1 MLNVRGRLGQLFDI
15 GGRLLVVFD
24 GHCGFCNG
32 LVRWLIRRDR
42 QDRLRFA
49 ALDSEKVEEVL
60 TRHSLSGLEL
70 PTGTLV
76 VVVDA
81 GGAAEYV
88 LLRSDA
94 VAALLRELPWPWWWV
109 GVGLKWIPRPL
120 RDLGYRVV
128 ARWRHR
134 ISGRLE
140 SCPLP
145 AAEDRAR
152 FL

>member
-49 ALDSEKVEEVL
+49 ALDSEKVEGVL

-70 PTGTLV
+70 PT
-76 VVVDA
+76 
-81 GGAAEYV
+81 
-88 LLRSDA
+88 
-94 VAALLRELPWPWWWV
+94 
-109 GVGLKWIPRPL
+109 
-120 RDLGYRVV
+120 
-128 ARWRHR
+128 ARWWLWWTRA
-134 ISGRLE
+134 GRL
-140 SCPLP
+140 SMCCCVPTP
-145 AAEDRAR
+145 
-152 FL
+152 

>member
-1 MLNVRGRLGQLFDI
+1 LEQPFDM
-15 GGRLLVVFD
+15 GSRLLVVFD

-32 LVRWLIRRDR
+32 SVRWLIRRD
-42 QDRLRFA
+42 QGDRLRFA
-49 ALDSEKVEEVL
+49 ALDSTKVAEVL
-60 TRHSLSGLEL
+60 ARHSLSGLEL

-81 GGAAEYV
+81 GRAAESV

-94 VAALLRELPWPWWWV
+94 VAALLRELPMPWRWM
-109 GVGLKWIPRPL
+109 GMALKWIPRPL
-120 RDLGYRVV
+120 RDLGYRLV

-145 AAEDRAR
+145 ASEDRAR

>member
-1 MLNVRGRLGQLFDI
+1 MLNVRGRLEQLFDI
-15 GGRLLVVFD
+15 GDRLLVIFD

-32 LVRWLIRRDR
+32 SVRWLIRRDQ

-49 ALDSEKVEEVL
+49 ALDSEKVEGVL
-60 TRHSLSGLEL
+60 ARHSLSGLEL

-81 GGAAEYV
+81 GGAAENV

-94 VAALLRELPWPWWWV
+94 VAALLRELPWPWRWV

-120 RDLGYRVV
+120 RDLGYRLV

-140 SCPLP
+140 SCPLSSP
-145 AAEDRAR
+145 EDRAR